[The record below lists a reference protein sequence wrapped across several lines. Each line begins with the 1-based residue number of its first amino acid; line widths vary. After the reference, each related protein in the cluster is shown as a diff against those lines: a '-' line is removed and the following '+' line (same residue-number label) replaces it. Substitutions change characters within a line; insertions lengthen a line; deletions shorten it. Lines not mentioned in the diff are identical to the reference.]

1 MKKHQLKISLTF
13 QSLVTRRVELLFIK
27 IGNILVVWGIKK
39 DDAYRFLHMWSLL
52 CLRNIQM
59 MIFHKKLEA
68 ELWIVEITK
77 VEDKAFGSLGY
88 K

>member
-1 MKKHQLKISLTF
+1 
-13 QSLVTRRVELLFIK
+13 
-27 IGNILVVWGIKK
+27 
-39 DDAYRFLHMWSLL
+39 
-52 CLRNIQM
+52 M